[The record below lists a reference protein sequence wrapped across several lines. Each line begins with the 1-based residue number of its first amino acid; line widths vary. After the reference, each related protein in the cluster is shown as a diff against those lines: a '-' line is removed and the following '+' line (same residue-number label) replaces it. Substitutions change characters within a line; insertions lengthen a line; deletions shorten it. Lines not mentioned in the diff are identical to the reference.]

1 MKIKI
6 ARDELLTGLQRV
18 QGIVEKRNTMP
29 VLSNILLE
37 TKQDGVGL
45 VATDLEAPQ
54 SPRGCRSSPSRT
66 ARALARR
73 RTTRVF
79 APGSSLGEHELTQL
93 LYYVF
98 GCHGYLEVA
107 DGEVTFTTQENN
119 WVQIQ
124 AGRSQF
130 KIVGMAASE
139 FPALPT
145 IEREGRVAIPG
156 SGLASLLRKTLFA
169 VGDNDA
175 RYILNGLLITL
186 LSSEKKITMK
196 LVGTD
201 GHRLA
206 IAESEL
212 ANAGTDLP
220 KEVKAIIPRK
230 AAQEMRRLLEEE
242 EGEPLL
248 GFTKNLVTFQKS
260 GLYLT
265 SRVMEGT
272 YPNYQQVIPKESAK
286 KAVIERAAMEGAL
299 RRVAVLSKDKT
310 NAVKLMLQAGTLT
323 LHTSNPDLG
332 EATEEVPAQYRGES
346 LTTGFNARYI
356 LDALAVMD
364 GEAVTIE
371 INSPLSPC
379 LMKSDGDPGFLCV
392 VMPMKI

>member
-1 MKIKI
+1 MKIRI

-37 TKQDGVGL
+37 TKQDGVEL
-45 VATDLEAPQ
+45 VATDLEIGV
-54 SPRGCRSSPSRT
+54 RGHYKADVQQAGSVSLS
-66 ARALARR
+66 ARKLY
-73 RTTRVF
+73 
-79 APGSSLGEHELTQL
+79 ELL
-93 LYYVF
+93 K
-98 GCHGYLEVA
+98 EVA
-107 DGEVTFTTQENN
+107 DGEITLTTQENN

-156 SGLASLLRKTLFA
+156 SGLSSLIRKTLFA

-175 RYILNGLLITL
+175 RYILNGLLISL
-186 LSSEKKITMK
+186 HSSEKKATMK

-206 IAESEL
+206 VAESDL
-212 ANAGTDLP
+212 TQSAGTDLP
-220 KEVKAIIPRK
+220 KEIKAIIPRK
-230 AAQEMRRLLEEE
+230 AAQEIRRLLEEE

-260 GLYLT
+260 GLFLT

-286 KAVIERAAMEGAL
+286 KASIERTALEGAL

-310 NAVKLMLQAGTLT
+310 NAVKVILENGSIT
-323 LHTSNPDLG
+323 LHTSSPDVG
-332 EATEEVPAQYRGES
+332 EATEDLPAQYRGES
-346 LTTGFNARYI
+346 LTTGFNARYL

-364 GEAVTIE
+364 GDSVNLE
-371 INSPLSPC
+371 ISSPLSPC
-379 LMKSDGDPGFLCV
+379 VLRSEGDPGFLCV

>member
-1 MKIKI
+1 MKIRI

-29 VLSNILLE
+29 ILSNILLE
-37 TKQDGVGL
+37 TKQDGIEL
-45 VATDLEAPQ
+45 VATDLEIGV
-54 SPRGCRSSPSRT
+54 RGHYKADVQQAGSVSLS
-66 ARALARR
+66 ARKLY
-73 RTTRVF
+73 
-79 APGSSLGEHELTQL
+79 ELL
-93 LYYVF
+93 K
-98 GCHGYLEVA
+98 EVA
-107 DGEVTFTTQENN
+107 YGEITLTTQENN

-156 SGLASLLRKTLFA
+156 SGLSSLIRKTIFA

-175 RYILNGLLITL
+175 RYILNGLLISL
-186 LSSEKKITMK
+186 HSSEKKVTMK

-206 IAESEL
+206 VAESDL
-212 ANAGTDLP
+212 TQSAGTDLP
-220 KEVKAIIPRK
+220 KEIKAIIPRK
-230 AAQEMRRLLEEE
+230 AAQEIRRLLEEE

-260 GLYLT
+260 GLFLT

-286 KAVIERAAMEGAL
+286 KAVIERTALESAL

-310 NAVKLMLQAGTLT
+310 NAVKVILQNGSIT
-323 LHTSNPDLG
+323 LHTSNPDVG
-332 EATEEVPAQYRGES
+332 EATEDLPAQYRWES
-346 LTTGFNARYI
+346 LTTGFNARYL

-364 GEAVTIE
+364 GDSVNLE
-371 INSPLSPC
+371 ISSPLSPC
-379 LMKSDGDPGFLCV
+379 VLRSEGDPGFLCV

>member
-37 TKQDGVGL
+37 TKQDGVEL
-45 VATDLEAPQ
+45 VATDLEIGI
-54 SPRGCRSSPSRT
+54 RGHYKAEVCQAGSVTLS
-66 ARALARR
+66 ARK
-73 RTTRVF
+73 
-79 APGSSLGEHELTQL
+79 
-93 LYYVF
+93 LYEI
-98 GCHGYLEVA
+98 LKEVA

-119 WVQIQ
+119 WVQLQ

-156 SGLASLLRKTLFA
+156 SGLSSLLRKTLFA

-186 LSSEKKITMK
+186 LSSEKKVTMK

-242 EGEPLL
+242 ELSQLPAGHSEGERQEGGDRAGSDGGRTPAGRRALQRQDERSQADAAGGHAHPAHEQPRPWRGHRRGAGAVPRGKPDHRLQRPLRPRCA
-248 GFTKNLVTFQKS
+248 GRD
-260 GLYLT
+260 G
-265 SRVMEGT
+265 
-272 YPNYQQVIPKESAK
+272 
-286 KAVIERAAMEGAL
+286 
-299 RRVAVLSKDKT
+299 RRVSHPGDQQPLESLPDEIGRRPRLPVCRHADE
-310 NAVKLMLQAGTLT
+310 
-323 LHTSNPDLG
+323 DLG
-332 EATEEVPAQYRGES
+332 RA
-346 LTTGFNARYI
+346 
-356 LDALAVMD
+356 
-364 GEAVTIE
+364 
-371 INSPLSPC
+371 
-379 LMKSDGDPGFLCV
+379 
-392 VMPMKI
+392 

>member
-37 TKQDGVGL
+37 TKQDGIEL
-45 VATDLEAPQ
+45 VATDLEIGF
-54 SPRGCRSSPSRT
+54 RGHYKADVQQAGSVSLS
-66 ARALARR
+66 ARKLY
-73 RTTRVF
+73 
-79 APGSSLGEHELTQL
+79 ELL
-93 LYYVF
+93 K
-98 GCHGYLEVA
+98 EVA
-107 DGEVTFTTQENN
+107 AGEVTLTTQENN

-156 SGLASLLRKTLFA
+156 SGLASLIRKTLFA

-186 LSSEKKITMK
+186 HSSDKKVTMK

-206 IAESEL
+206 VAESDVTQS
-212 ANAGTDLP
+212 AGTDLP
-220 KEVKAIIPRK
+220 KEIKAIIPRK
-230 AAQEMRRLLEEE
+230 AAQEIRRLLEEE

-260 GLYLT
+260 GLFLT

-286 KAVIERAAMEGAL
+286 KAAIERTALESAL

-310 NAVKLMLQAGTLT
+310 NAVKVILQNGSIT
-323 LHTSNPDLG
+323 LHTSSPDVG
-332 EATEEVPAQYRGES
+332 EATEDLPAQYRGES
-346 LTTGFNARYI
+346 LTTGFNARYL

-364 GEAVTIE
+364 GDTVNLE
-371 INSPLSPC
+371 ISSPLSPC
-379 LMKSDGDPGFLCV
+379 VLKSDGDPGFLCV